1 MMTVLI
7 HYVATLLVF
16 LAVDMVWLGWVAKG
30 LYRVELGHLMRP
42 APLWPAALLFYA
54 LYVVGILFFVVYPA
68 RGDGTLARVFLTG
81 AFFGLV
87 AYATFDLT
95 SLAVIRDWPVRIVL
109 IDLAWGAVI
118 TGITA
123 AASIKILRLLA

>member
-1 MMTVLI
+1 MSMFI

-16 LAVDMVWLGWVAKG
+16 LAVDMIWLGGIAKG
-30 LYRVELGHLMRP
+30 LYRAELGHLMRP
-42 APLWPAALLFYA
+42 APLWSAALIFYA

-68 RGDGTLARVFLTG
+68 RGDAALTRVFFTG
-81 AFFGLV
+81 AFFGLI

-95 SLAVIRDWPVRIVL
+95 SLAVIRDWPLRIVF

-123 AASIKILRLLA
+123 TVSARILRLLA

>member
-1 MMTVLI
+1 MSMLI

-16 LAVDMVWLGWVAKG
+16 LALDMLWLGGIAKG
-30 LYRVELGHLMRP
+30 LYRAELGHLMRP
-42 APLWPAALLFYA
+42 TPLWSAALIFYA

-68 RGDGTLARVFLTG
+68 RGDVALTRVFLTG

-95 SLAVIRDWPVRIVL
+95 ALAVLRDWPLRVVF
-109 IDLAWGAVI
+109 IDLAWGAAI

-123 AASIKILRLLA
+123 AVSARILRLLA